1 MIVFNKE
8 EFYPEGTGSINI
20 SKDRKKIIYLDT
32 VGLGGLVLLTSD
44 SPINITLNPAG
55 EWKFTEEC
63 LKKKRNF

>member
-8 EFYPEGTGSINI
+8 EFYPEGTGSIVI

-32 VGLGGLVLLTSD
+32 IGLGGLVLLTSD

-55 EWKFTEEC
+55 EWKFTE
-63 LKKKRNF
+63 